1 MLLCFIIQR
10 RSTLTSSTFS
20 EKTCPAIADHAG
32 LAKVDGMIKAIFWD
46 MDGTMVDSEPQ
57 WGIATYELSEA
68 MGRRLTPELRE
79 LTVGSSLPRTM
90 RLCAEHAGITLSDA
104 DYARYRAGMFARVHE
119 LFDESLV
126 PNPGVTKLLTELK
139 ALNIPMLVTTNTE
152 RDLATRSVAAV
163 GNEFFIGSIAGDEVP
178 SPKPA
183 PDMYLEAA
191 RRVGLDPSE
200 CLVFEDSYNGM
211 VGAVTAG
218 CRVIGLHP
226 EEVEAPEG
234 VVSLR
239 SLHGANTFDG
249 VSAEMVTRWYE
260 EIAPAGIVK

>member
-1 MLLCFIIQR
+1 
-10 RSTLTSSTFS
+10 
-20 EKTCPAIADHAG
+20 
-32 LAKVDGMIKAIFWD
+32 MIKAIFWD

-104 DYARYRAGMFARVHE
+104 DYERYRAGMFARVHE

-126 PNPGVTKLLTELK
+126 PNPGVTELLTELK
-139 ALNIPMLVTTNTE
+139 ALEIPMLVTTNTE

-178 SPKPA
+178 TAKPA

-191 RRVGLDPSE
+191 RRVGFDPSE

-211 VGAVTAG
+211 LGAVTAG
-218 CRVIGLHP
+218 CRVIGLHS
-226 EEVEAPEG
+226 EEVQAPEG
-234 VVSLR
+234 VVPLR
-239 SLHGANTFDG
+239 SLHGKNSFEG
-249 VSAEMVTRWYE
+249 VTAEMVTSWYHQIE
-260 EIAPAGIVK
+260 PAGVAK